1 MTRIVKVSDRTI
13 TIREQKVPTWFV
25 DELGRRYEFDS
36 MAVLDQ
42 DGCFAMSN
50 LSKRQCILYP
60 GAIYSLASPQ

>member
-13 TIREQKVPTWFV
+13 TIRDQKVPTWFV

-42 DGCFAMSN
+42 NGRFEMSN
-50 LSKRQCILYP
+50 LNKRQCILSP
-60 GAIYSLASPQ
+60 GAIYNLASPQ